1 MNTIMV
7 VDDEEDVRYVVRQI
21 LENSGYK
28 VIEARNGVECLEKI
42 NEKKPDLVLLDIM
55 MPGLD
60 GWGVVGEMQRDSNLK
75 SIPVTMFTVKPLTT
89 ETLRK
94 KEIEG
99 LVNYIVKPFS
109 KEGLV
114 KSISQT
120 LDSLSKAGITKK
132 RLQDIDDEIAEEYDK
147 LSRLTV
153 LHKNFLSFFESIL
166 KQRKEDGSLDD
177 IQSFEDV
184 IKSESMLIDSYMKR
198 KKEIEDLIRTKT
210 QKTKSEA

>member
-1 MNTIMV
+1 MSTIMV
-7 VDDEEDVRYVVRQI
+7 VDDEKDVRYVVRQV
-21 LENSGYK
+21 LERNGYT
-28 VIEARNGVECLEKI
+28 VIETSNGKECLEKMK
-42 NEKKPDLVLLDIM
+42 EKRPDLVLLDIM

-60 GWGVVGEMQRDSNLK
+60 GWGVLGEMQRDSSLK

-132 RLQDIDDEIAEEYDK
+132 KLEDVSDEIAEEYDK
-147 LSRLTV
+147 LSRRTV

-184 IKSESMLIDSYMKR
+184 IKSESMLIDSYTKR
-198 KKEIEDLIRTKT
+198 KKEIEDLIRTKA
-210 QKTKSEA
+210 QKTKSGA